1 MAALLD
7 ISAEVPAGTIEN
19 FARACSRYKDELGNR
34 QAVAIRRGTINLVTS
49 LRARTAK
56 AKKQA
61 PAQHVSRADKPRYLT
76 PKGHNQKPQRAWAIR
91 RRVGSNRE
99 KTYIHAADSK
109 AEARRKFA
117 TYTRWG
123 LARKSWGWFMKALFN
138 RAAPTDGNPKA
149 KVDGRMANGYLREVV
164 TGPNPRVEVLI
175 VNRLDYIRD
184 ALPPGALEE
193 SMTAATNSI
202 NKQIDDGL
210 AKARKEL
217 D

>member
-7 ISAEVPAGTIEN
+7 ISAEVPTKTIEN
-19 FARACSRYKDELGNR
+19 FTRACSRYKDELGNR
-34 QAVAIRRGTINLVTS
+34 QAVAIRRGTIALVKS

-56 AKKQA
+56 AKKLA
-61 PAQHVSRADKPRYLT
+61 PAAHVARCSNPRYLT
-76 PKGHNQKPQRAWAIR
+76 PKGHGQKSQRAWTIR
-91 RRVGSNRE
+91 RRVGSDRE
-99 KTYIHAADSK
+99 EAYIHAADSK

-117 TYTRWG
+117 IYTRWG

-138 RAAPTDGNPKA
+138 RAAPTEGNPKA
-149 KVDGRMANGYLREVV
+149 KVDDRMVNGYLREVV
-164 TGPNPRVEVLI
+164 TGPNPSVEVLI

-217 D
+217 N